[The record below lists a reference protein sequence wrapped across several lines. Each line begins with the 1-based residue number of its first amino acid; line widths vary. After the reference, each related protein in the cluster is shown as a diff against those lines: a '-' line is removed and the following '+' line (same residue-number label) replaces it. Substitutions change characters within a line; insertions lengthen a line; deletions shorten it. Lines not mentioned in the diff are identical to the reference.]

1 MTDLTR
7 IFIPGPSDEA
17 NARLFADAL
26 AEGSEVAQR
35 AAREDVS
42 QLASMMARFTEIS
55 PRLWAEMRKDM
66 RRLID
71 DARLQ
76 RGYADMADITR
87 QGYAT
92 EAIELYLKALGP
104 GEVTKAANPDPDE
117 ARIQGDAA

>member
-26 AEGSEVAQR
+26 AGGSDAAQR
-35 AAREDVS
+35 AAREDAS
-42 QLASMMARFTEIS
+42 HLAAMLDRFTEIS
-55 PRLWAEMRKDM
+55 PRLWAAMREDM

-71 DARLQ
+71 EAREQ

-92 EAIELYLKALGP
+92 EAIELYLARQDP
-104 GEVTKAANPDPDE
+104 EAAPV
-117 ARIQGDAA
+117 QSKGDAA